1 MIFKKNHSTHV
12 YFVSEVAKLFRVPFT
27 MFLWGVG
34 KVGDAALVNFL
45 SMFLLYYYNQVL
57 GLSAVLAGVA
67 LFISTLIDAVSDPLV
82 GYYSDVQQ
90 ALGNSRLRL
99 MDMVI
104 LPIAFLIVVIFSIPQ
119 GMSDTFLFFML
130 TVAVSFLRLGQTL
143 FNIPREA
150 VGVELYRGYE
160 DRNSLW
166 GVNAIFGV
174 VGSGIA
180 LGPILLF
187 LITDWR
193 DEKGYFFA
201 SLWVACVYIVSCK
214 YSVKNLSRK
223 YTAVSEEMDSFRSS
237 RGLTRNPK
245 YSLGVVF
252 SQTKVLFSNESWKI
266 MFIVGLLFS
275 VQLGLTSGT
284 AIYVNTLFWGLS
296 SSELFWGGVISV
308 PGTLL
313 GACIITLSNKEN
325 IDKKRMILIAGCF
338 AVALGHLLIAA
349 KYLEWLLDLEFLTF
363 ESQRQFGSLWF
374 FWAVQ
379 QLVQNTIWVV
389 FWVLFSSMFSD
400 VIEDV
405 KIDGSEKVEGF
416 VLSANNF
423 FNKIVLSSGAIIGG
437 ALLTFL
443 GFDVDL
449 TQVEEYDSGFVLACI
464 VALTS
469 VITTMVSIFLLKKYK
484 IDRRSHNQNIQGTR

>member
-1 MIFKKNHSTHV
+1 MTFKKNDSMHV
-12 YFVSEVAKLFRVPFT
+12 RFVSEISKFFRVPLT

-34 KVGDAALVNFL
+34 KVGDAALANFL

-119 GMSDTFLFFML
+119 GMSDTFLFFTL
-130 TVAVSFLRLGQTL
+130 TVAVSFLRVGQTL

-174 VGSGIA
+174 VGSSVA

-187 LITDWR
+187 IITDWR

-201 SLWVACVYIVSCK
+201 SLWVACIYIISCK
-214 YSVKNLSRK
+214 YSVKNLSLK
-223 YTAVSEEMDSFRSS
+223 YTAVSGKMHSYRPS
-237 RGLTRNPK
+237 RGLIRDPK

-252 SQTKVLFSNESWKI
+252 SQAKILFSNESWKI
-266 MFIVGLLFS
+266 MFLVGLLFS
-275 VQLGLTSGT
+275 VQLGLTAGT
-284 AIYVNTLFWGLS
+284 GIYINTLFWGLS

-313 GACIITLSNKEN
+313 GAYMITLSSKEN
-325 IDKKRMILIAGCF
+325 VDKKRMILIAGYF
-338 AVALGHLLIAA
+338 AIALGHLLIAA
-349 KYLEWLLDLEFLTF
+349 KYLEWLFDLEFFSF

-374 FWAVQ
+374 FWSVQ

-405 KIDGSEKVEGF
+405 KIDASEKVEGF

-443 GFDVDL
+443 GFDADL